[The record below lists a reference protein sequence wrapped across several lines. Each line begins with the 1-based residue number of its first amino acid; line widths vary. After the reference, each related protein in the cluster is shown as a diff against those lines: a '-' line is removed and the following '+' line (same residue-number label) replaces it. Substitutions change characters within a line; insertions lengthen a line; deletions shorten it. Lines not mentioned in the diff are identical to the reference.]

1 MGGAQSAGSGPG
13 SDAPTPHRRV
23 IVADDDVLVREG
35 LTHLLTRSGFHVVG
49 EAADGSQLM
58 DLVQE
63 LGPDLVIVDNR
74 MPPTWTTEGL
84 ETARKIRQ
92 QFPSVAILLLSV
104 SVQVDYALELLSAGD
119 RVGYLNKSQITEAG
133 QLTDALDQISRGG
146 SVTDPSL
153 VRELMAGDH
162 SGDPLTL
169 LTSDERDLLALV
181 AQGRSDTG
189 IAQLLGIT
197 DAEAGRR
204 VRSVFTKLR
213 LPEPGTDHHRVL
225 AVLAFLEAR

>member
-1 MGGAQSAGSGPG
+1 MGGAQSPGSVPG
-13 SDAPTPHRRV
+13 SDATRPHRRL

-35 LTHLLTRSGFHVVG
+35 LTHLLTRSGFDVVG

-63 LGPDLVIVDNR
+63 LVPDLVIVDNR
-74 MPPTWTTEGL
+74 MPPTWTNEGL

-92 QFPSVAILLLSV
+92 QFPSVATLLLSV
-104 SVQVDYALELLSAGD
+104 SVQVDYALELLCAGD
-119 RVGYLNKSQITEAG
+119 RVGYLNKSQITQAG
-133 QLTDALDQISRGG
+133 QLADALDQISRGG
-146 SVTDPSL
+146 SVMDPSL
-153 VRELMAGDH
+153 VRELMAAYR
-162 SGDPLTL
+162 SEDPLTL

-189 IAQLLGIT
+189 IARILGLT
-197 DAEAGRR
+197 QDEADRR
-204 VRSVFTKLR
+204 VRSVFMKLR
-213 LPEPGTDHHRVL
+213 LPEPGTDQHRVL